1 MRVRLFRFF
10 SRVIDQGVTPV
21 LDPALRKRIRL
32 TNALSL
38 FAAFV
43 LFASIPFDWVTA
55 PRWMLV
61 EDVAG
66 GVAFLSLL
74 LLNRAGKLTA
84 SRLACLALA
93 NLIVLGNAALLGP
106 TSGAPMVFLALTA
119 LPFALFDLGD
129 RRFLIP
135 SVLLALVC
143 LIVAESDLLAG
154 LRSVSENYSPA
165 AYRIYSAAVTV
176 SALLFLLV
184 QISRANARAE
194 QELRENR
201 ATAIHS
207 AKMAALGEMSGNIAH
222 EVNNPLTAIRLRA
235 DRLLRLSSAG
245 KLDQQKV
252 ADNAREIEKTVAR
265 IARIVDSLRSF
276 ARDVERDPLRPE
288 SVAQIVQDTIELCAE
303 RFRQHAITL
312 EVADIP
318 GDLRIACRGVQ
329 ISQVLLNL
337 LSNAHDA
344 VERQPSAWVRIAART
359 TGAEEV
365 LITVTDSGLGIPL
378 ELRTRIMEPFFT
390 TKELGKGTGLGL
402 SVSQGIAAAH
412 GGRLAYDSES
422 RNTRFALTLRRW
434 AEPPGSIRAS

>member
-1 MRVRLFRFF
+1 MLASLVFNDRV
-10 SRVIDQGVTPV
+10 DQGVTPV

-129 RRFLIP
+129 LRVLIP

-143 LIVAESDLLAG
+143 LIVAESDLLAS
-154 LRSVSENYSPA
+154 LRSVSENYSAA

-176 SALLFLLV
+176 SALLFLLIR
-184 QISRANARAE
+184 ISPGPTPAP
-194 QELRENR
+194 
-201 ATAIHS
+201 S
-207 AKMAALGEMSGNIAH
+207 
-222 EVNNPLTAIRLRA
+222 
-235 DRLLRLSSAG
+235 
-245 KLDQQKV
+245 
-252 ADNAREIEKTVAR
+252 
-265 IARIVDSLRSF
+265 RS
-276 ARDVERDPLRPE
+276 
-288 SVAQIVQDTIELCAE
+288 C
-303 RFRQHAITL
+303 
-312 EVADIP
+312 
-318 GDLRIACRGVQ
+318 
-329 ISQVLLNL
+329 
-337 LSNAHDA
+337 
-344 VERQPSAWVRIAART
+344 ART
-359 TGAEEV
+359 GPPPSTRPRW
-365 LITVTDSGLGIPL
+365 PL
-378 ELRTRIMEPFFT
+378 SAR
-390 TKELGKGTGLGL
+390 
-402 SVSQGIAAAH
+402 
-412 GGRLAYDSES
+412 
-422 RNTRFALTLRRW
+422 
-434 AEPPGSIRAS
+434 